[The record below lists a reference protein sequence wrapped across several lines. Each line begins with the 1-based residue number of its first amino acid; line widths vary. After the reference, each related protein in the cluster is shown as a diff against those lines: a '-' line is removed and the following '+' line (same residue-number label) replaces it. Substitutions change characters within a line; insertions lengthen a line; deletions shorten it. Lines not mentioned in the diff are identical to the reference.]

1 MLSHYWE
8 IGILHVVIL
17 DTTVLLDLN
26 LSQVLTRKFDA
37 MFKEAAIFKVR
48 FIEPRL
54 ELGFLRFVPMSIE
67 DDSEKLFRCISA
79 LLYGLGDFSARS
91 LIGGWALADDAE
103 IAV

>member
-1 MLSHYWE
+1 MLSDYWE
-8 IGILHVVIL
+8 IGILHVIIL

-26 LSQVLTRKFDA
+26 LSQVLTRKFDTNLRKPSSRRGSINLTLK
-37 MFKEAAIFKVR
+37 MAASLNIV
-48 FIEPRL
+48 L
-54 ELGFLRFVPMSIE
+54 MSIE